1 MKYVLAP
8 ILVTST
14 LFVVGCDKT
23 NKPAL
28 TTTENMEV
36 DVTVDGNEI
45 IVMVNGEERDIDLSE
60 LFGEIDLE
68 NMDSEVSVAVM
79 AYSDDDEHA
88 MRRYQKDG
96 DNVEFH
102 WIAEGD
108 DFEGKGG
115 EIMKHVKRMMGGEG
129 GNHEMRMRMMGGEGS
144 EHEMQ
149 RVRVMRM
156 HGDSDNRRGGHDN
169 DGGPHEMHGEWKMDN
184 DVPEEVQFMQEL
196 SMLNEVAHHLE
207 ERDSVAVMGIHMIRD
222 SLEGEIRMS
231 ALTTII
237 EEAPNG
243 SVARNA
249 ALFVAI
255 QSLQEDGENEAAAE
269 LMVELVLSN

>member
-88 MRRYQKDG
+88 MHRYQKDG
-96 DNVEFH
+96 DNVELY

-115 EIMKHVKRMMGGEG
+115 EIMKHVK
-129 GNHEMRMRMMGGEGS
+129 RMMGGEGS